1 MVHVACCSANLFMK
15 LFGNVNGNEGQCV
28 PSIFEPALMIYS
40 KKTRS
45 PLRGCGSRYFGCFRC
60 TCGWRVVQ
68 SRTAVVLLP

>member
-15 LFGNVNGNEGQCV
+15 LFGNVNGNEGQFV
-28 PSIFEPALMIYS
+28 LSLVELKLMIYS
-40 KKTRS
+40 KETRG
-45 PLRGCGSRYFGCFRC
+45 PLCGCGSRYFGCFRC